1 MEIVYKA
8 LTRPAIKNGVPI
20 TPFFIAC
27 AIICLTS
34 LYTNLIFLSLLPV
47 VIFIMKEITKKD
59 DLMRASCLGLEL
71 LFNLSFFGIFSKTHK
86 IWLILVTH
94 FVSKFSS
101 CFSQICINKF

>member
-1 MEIVYKA
+1 MEVVYKA
-8 LTRPAIKNGVPI
+8 LTRPAMIFGVPI

-59 DLMRASCLGLEL
+59 DLMCASCLGL
-71 LFNLSFFGIFSKTHK
+71 SKTHNL
-86 IWLILVTH
+86 WLI
-94 FVSKFSS
+94 FSHAF
-101 CFSQICINKF
+101 CKQI